1 MLPSPENSNMAVLA
15 ALQSRCDNTCEL
27 CSTAPPVSGFA
38 VSPKEEGDAAH
49 EVAVCAACA
58 GRIEKADTTD
68 YWRCLEGAI
77 WNPEPAVQALSYRL
91 LHRCGADW
99 SEQILHS
106 VDWDEAVVDW
116 AMSAFQQADQHLDA
130 FGNKLENG
138 DTVVLTENLNVKG
151 TSFSAPKGTVVKK
164 IRLVH
169 DNTDQIEGKI
179 NEQTIVILTKFVRKS

>member
-1 MLPSPENSNMAVLA
+1 MSVSVS
-15 ALQSRCDNTCEL
+15 LQSRCDNTCEL
-27 CSTAPPVSGFA
+27 CSSAPPVSGFA
-38 VSPKEEGDAAH
+38 VSPKEDGVVTN
-49 EVAVCAACA
+49 EVAVCGTCNEH
-58 GRIEKADTTD
+58 IEKTDTTD
-68 YWRCLEGAI
+68 YWRCLEGAV

-99 SEQILHS
+99 AEQIIQS

-116 AMSAFQQADQHLDA
+116 AMSAFQQVDQHLDA

-138 DTVVLTENLNVKG
+138 YTVVLTENLNVKG